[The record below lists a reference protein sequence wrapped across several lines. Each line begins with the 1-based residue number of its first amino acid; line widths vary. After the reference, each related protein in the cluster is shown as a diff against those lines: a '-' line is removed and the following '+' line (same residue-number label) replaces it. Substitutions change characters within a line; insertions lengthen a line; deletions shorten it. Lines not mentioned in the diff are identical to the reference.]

1 MAGEAVA
8 GMSELAALFDR
19 IDQTCSGFAAALQA
33 SQLELYPAV
42 AVAVIIAFML
52 SSRKGPDRL

>member
-1 MAGEAVA
+1 
-8 GMSELAALFDR
+8 MSELAALFDR
-19 IDQTCSGFAAALQA
+19 IDQICGEFAAALQA

-42 AVAVIIAFML
+42 AVAVVIAFML

>member
-1 MAGEAVA
+1 
-8 GMSELAALFDR
+8 MSELAALFDR
-19 IDQTCSGFAAALQA
+19 IDQICGDFATALQA

-42 AVAVIIAFML
+42 AFAVVIAFML